1 MQIKRTLT
9 FFEEVRA
16 RGRAADRSAAAQGRA
31 AAVIDNPFAGRFE
44 RDLSPLTNESAAIG
58 QHICQIAVALL
69 CPHKAESY
77 GKAALIGMN
86 GEQEHGV
93 AMLTT
98 VFGNVMREAAGGG
111 KAWISSLTKRAAP
124 GATIDI
130 PLAHKDAL
138 YVRSHY
144 DGITVMLPDAPLPDE
159 TGDHLRLRQ
168 PRPAEPPGRRAGGRR
183 NQGPRR
189 ADLRRRR
196 EHATIDGADHDDLQ
210 DRRGAHQV
218 AEGRPHGLHRRQ
230 AGGRRHRASGVPQ
243 LGEVRGLALRFPG
256 AARRTSS

>member
-9 FFEEVRA
+9 FIEDIAQEAGQRVHPELRKVA
-16 RGRAADRSAAAQGRA
+16 VAAI
-31 AAVIDNPFAGRFE
+31 IDNPFAGRFE
-44 RDLSPLTNESAAIG
+44 RDLSPLTNASAEIG
-58 QHICQIAVALL
+58 RHICQLAIALL
-69 CPHKAESY
+69 APHKAESY
-77 GKAALIGMN
+77 GKAAIIGMN

-144 DGITVMLPDAPLPDE
+144 DGISVTLPDAPLPNE
-159 TGDHLRLRQ
+159 IAIICAYANRG
-168 PRPAEPPGRRAGGRR
+168 RPNHRVGGLAV
-183 NQGPRR
+183 NEIKG
-189 ADLRRRR
+189 
-196 EHATIDGADHDDLQ
+196 IDGL
-210 DRRGAHQV
+210 
-218 AEGRPHGLHRRQ
+218 
-230 AGGRRHRASGVPQ
+230 
-243 LGEVRGLALRFPG
+243 
-256 AARRTSS
+256 T